1 MQSEKW
7 CTPALAGFLLA
18 VFSCNGV
25 FSQDDPNADIG
36 YRPYLELIGSQ
47 YIAAPKGGKQT
58 LKLKMDFSADLPLGT
73 RIQMDLVHN
82 GLPLIGETV
91 FFTFKTS
98 KRKGFIYEWTP
109 KKPLGVDNY
118 YLRVQVDLLDQIAR
132 VRKEFA
138 GKEKI
143 FPPKANP
150 LVWLYGQEKYA
161 IKVGTEA
168 ELQAQKEMM
177 CTVYTDFINELA
189 DNWNEIKNSMDAVR
203 EGKKF
208 SNAGVVDRKGLENFI
223 RKWRRK
229 QGAIQ
234 KGILRD
240 FPDKWPAVHSKSLTA
255 HANLLRLGRM
265 VSKRSVSYQRALEKE
280 LRLQRINPLLNTKD
294 KEDAVLQ
301 FFDYG
306 YRYKVSKE
314 SLNRTMD
321 NIYRLVCPESEEEEE
336 ESAPPPAEAE
346 AGSGKGAE
354 EKKAGEGG

>member
-1 MQSEKW
+1 MKFEN
-7 CTPALAGFLLA
+7 CFTPALAGFLLA
-18 VFSCNGV
+18 VFSCNGG
-25 FSQDDPNADIG
+25 FSQDDPNADIE
-36 YRPYLELIGSQ
+36 YKPYLELVSSQ
-47 YIAAPKGGKQT
+47 YIAAPKGGKQI
-58 LKLKMDFSADLPLGT
+58 LKLKLNFSADLPLGT
-73 RIQMDLVHN
+73 KIQMDLVHN
-82 GLPLIGETV
+82 GLPLIGETISFV
-91 FFTFKTS
+91 FKTS
-98 KRKGFIYEWTP
+98 KRKGFIYEWIP
-109 KKPLGVDNY
+109 KKTLGVDNY

-143 FPPKANP
+143 FPPRANP
-150 LVWLYGQEKYA
+150 LVWLYGQEKYT

-168 ELQAQKEMM
+168 ELQAQMEMM
-177 CTVYTDFINELA
+177 CTVYNDFIDELITNSNELKKTL
-189 DNWNEIKNSMDAVR
+189 DSVR
-203 EGKKF
+203 EGKKY

-229 QGAIQ
+229 QGSIQ

-265 VSKRSVSYQRALEKE
+265 VSKRSVSYQRDLEKE
-280 LRLQRINPLLNTKD
+280 LQLQRINPRLNTKD

-306 YRYKVSKE
+306 YRYKVSKD

-336 ESAPPPAEAE
+336 EGEAAPAADG
-346 AGSGKGAE
+346 AGSGKDAE
-354 EKKAGEGG
+354 EKKAGEGE